1 MHGEIADGTLEDTYR
16 RRLASNG
23 TCFLAWRGGSIWGC
37 DVRALVMAGGG
48 LKVGFQAGVLQVWL
62 DEAGVTFDLADGA
75 SGGCFNLAMYCEG
88 RSGTEIADAW
98 RHIAPLDWVGF
109 DISDLLAGRA
119 LMSMDRFRENV
130 LRNGWGLDW
139 DAVRRSSRLATFN
152 LCNFSRQRL
161 KVVEQSGMDEDRLVS
176 AVSLPM
182 WFPPVTIEG
191 DEYIDAV
198 YLTDGN
204 LEEAIR
210 RGADE
215 IWAIWTVSRAARWRS
230 GFVNQYFQII
240 EIAAN
245 GKFFDTWN
253 RIAENNR
260 AIAEGRSGEFGRH
273 IEQKLLQAEVPV
285 HYLLNVSADRM
296 AESVNKG
303 VLAARAWCREHGV
316 PLADGA
322 PVVAETPVD
331 NRSGIA
337 FTETMKGYVTKG
349 ESDPHRGERAP
360 GRVAANFELTIRVPD
375 IDVFVEHP
383 EHKTEATGWVDV
395 SSLGARRPVQQG
407 TFQFFVDDDDPETK
421 RMIYRL
427 WFLNDRG
434 TEFTLS
440 GQKLVH
446 DDPGFDLWR
455 DTTTL
460 FVRILEGHV
469 SPAEEDDAVVWGA
482 GVLHIHTA
490 DLLKQLSTMRAT
502 GPDLA
507 AQTKAMVRFG
517 RLFLGKLWD
526 SYGGRIV
533 PFGLM

>member
-1 MHGEIADGTLEDTYR
+1 M
-16 RRLASNG
+16 
-23 TCFLAWRGGSIWGC
+23 
-37 DVRALVMAGGG
+37 RALVMAGGG
-48 LKVGFQAGVLQVWL
+48 LKVGFQAGALQVWL
-62 DEAGVTFDLADGA
+62 DEAGVTFDHADGA
-75 SGGCFNLAMYCEG
+75 SGGCFNLAMYCQG

-130 LRNGWGLDW
+130 LRQGWGLDW
-139 DAVRRSSRLATFN
+139 DAIRRSPRLGTFN
-152 LCNFSRQRL
+152 LCNFSQQRL
-161 KVVEQSGMDEDRLVS
+161 EVVEQSAMDEDRLVS

-215 IWAIWTVSRAARWRS
+215 IWAIWTVSRAGKWRR

-245 GKFFDTWN
+245 GKFFHTWN

-260 AIAEGRSGEFGRH
+260 AIAEGGSGEFGRH
-273 IEQKLLQAEVPV
+273 IEQKLLRAEVPV
-285 HYLLNVSADRM
+285 HYLLSVSADRM
-296 AESVNKG
+296 AESVNTG
-303 VLAARAWCREHGV
+303 VLAARAWCHRHGV
-316 PLADGA
+316 PLAAGA
-322 PVVAETPVD
+322 PVVPETPVD
-331 NRSGIA
+331 NRSGVA
-337 FTETMKGYVTKG
+337 FTETMKGHVTKG
-349 ESDPHRGERAP
+349 ETDPHRGERAQ
-360 GRVAANFELTIRVPD
+360 GRAPASFELTISVPD
-375 IDVFVEHP
+375 IEVFVEHP
-383 EHKTEATGWVDV
+383 AHEAEATGWVDIP
-395 SSLGARRPVQQG
+395 SLGARRPVQQG
-407 TFQFFVDDDDPETK
+407 TFQLFVDDDDPETK
-421 RMIYRL
+421 RMLYRL
-427 WFLNDRG
+427 LFLDDRG
-434 TEFTLS
+434 AGFTLS
-440 GQKLVH
+440 GQKIVH
-446 DDPGFDLWR
+446 DDPGFDLWD

-469 SPAEEDDAVVWGA
+469 SPAEEKDAVVWGV
-482 GVLHIHTA
+482 GVLHIHTV

-507 AQTKAMVRFG
+507 AQTEAMVRFG

-526 SYGGRIV
+526 SYGSRFL